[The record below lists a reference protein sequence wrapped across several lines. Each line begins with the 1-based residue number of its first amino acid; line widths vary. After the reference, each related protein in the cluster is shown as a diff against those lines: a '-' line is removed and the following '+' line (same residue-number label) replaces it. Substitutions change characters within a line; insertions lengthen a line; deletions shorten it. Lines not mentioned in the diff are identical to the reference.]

1 MVKNFFSIFSRSGIK
16 TFLFAVAVIFLLPF
30 SVNATEEKIASVI
43 FEENPI
49 MENVTSWNVAES
61 DAYDFINVFG
71 KTGLIRTPQSQ
82 NFVCIDIDDSYWYG
96 TRGEAVSVTV
106 EYFDMGNGKFSLR
119 YNSPAGGV
127 VSTPD
132 DIVYLNNSYQWKKH
146 IFYLDDCILNNSL
159 LHSSDMIVALWTPV
173 MGLSDGNVII
183 RSVMVNAEFPQNP
196 VSITATSENI
206 GNIFGKNDN
215 PRINL
220 SVENRTEYSFTTS
233 LNYRIKNSKNELIS
247 EGCVTLDLAEFEIKQ
262 HSIYTF
268 IERYDLYY
276 IEIEAVSKAH
286 ISGEE
291 KSFEYNTVLGFS
303 KALTTE
309 ENEPKNTY
317 FNFVTHLSRYAQ
329 NESID
334 VISKSG
340 AGGIRDEYYWS
351 EAETVKGEYVISEA
365 FKERVDN
372 LSENNLDCLQI
383 LAYSNPLYVTDN
395 YNIVNVP
402 YTEEEIEGFAN
413 YAGFMAKELK
423 GKIEKFE
430 IWNEW
435 NIKAFNTEERDADAY
450 VRLLKASYEAI
461 KAENPNAK
469 VYGCATAGADVD
481 FIRDVFE
488 CDGDLYMD
496 ALSIHPYDWS
506 GGFDQVKFHE
516 NIQKVYD
523 LMNEYNVNLPVVFS
537 EIGWTT
543 ANCDTGVSE
552 KEQAESAVKVGFYS
566 KANGLADEIYWY
578 DFQDDGANIND
589 QESNFG
595 VTTYQYAKNALSAK
609 PSYLAISAMN
619 SFMSRTT
626 GILGKIEN
634 EEKGLYAYS
643 FDTSEDYKVAVMWTN
658 TELTDKVHLNL
669 GCREIEVYDY
679 FGNKI
684 NTLNRES
691 GKYVIEVSAEPV
703 YIIGDFDSFSETGKE
718 IDLKFGI
725 EIWTDTENGT
735 VAFSGTDT
743 GLNEGDILT
752 VMLLKKEMTDGA
764 VDKED
769 IVYIDD
775 IVCESNGFNHKFKMP
790 EKSYGV
796 YKLYLSSAEAE
807 KADKHT
813 LGYNVIG
820 ATNFEIKK
828 DNELYHLSVMLKN
841 NNENDESAV
850 IIVSQYNEENVLISA
865 EIKEITIEGNT
876 LNDFAYGLSV
886 EKNAST
892 AYCRAYLWDDFI
904 GMYPLHKF
912 IEG

>member
-1 MVKNFFSIFSRSGIK
+1 MKKFFSIFFRSGTKI
-16 TFLFAVAVIFLLPF
+16 FLFVVAVFFLLPF
-30 SVNATEEKIASVI
+30 SVNATEEKTASVI
-43 FEENPI
+43 FEKNPI

-61 DAYDFINVFG
+61 DDYDFTNILG

-119 YNSPAGGV
+119 YNSPTGGV
-127 VSTPD
+127 VSTPN
-132 DIVYLNNSYQWKKH
+132 DIVYLENSYQWKEH
-146 IFYLDDCILNNSL
+146 TFYLEDCILNNSL
-159 LHSSDMIVALWTPV
+159 LHSSDMIVALWTPT

-183 RSVMVNAEFPQNP
+183 RSVRVNDEFPKIP
-196 VSITATSENI
+196 VSISVMSENV
-206 GNIFGKNDN
+206 GNIFGKNDV
-215 PRINL
+215 PKLKL
-220 SVENRTEYSFTTS
+220 SIENRTEFPSVTS
-233 LNYRIKNSKNELIS
+233 VKYRIKNSKEELIS
-247 EGCVTLDLAEFEIKQ
+247 EGSVTLDLAEFEIKQ
-262 HSIYTF
+262 YGIYTF

-276 IEIEAVSKAH
+276 IEIDAVSKIE

-309 ENEPKNTY
+309 ENEPKNTC

-329 NESID
+329 NESLD

-351 EAETVKGEYVISEA
+351 EAETVKGEYIISDA
-365 FKERVDN
+365 FRERVDK

-423 GKIEKFE
+423 GQIEKFE

-435 NIKAFNTEERDADAY
+435 NIKAFNTEERDANAY

-469 VYGCATAGADVD
+469 VYGCATAGADVE

-488 CDGDLYMD
+488 YDGDLYMD

-506 GGFDQVKFHE
+506 GGFNLINFHE
-516 NIQKVYD
+516 SVQKVYD

-578 DFQDDGANIND
+578 DFQDDGANIDD

-595 VTTYQYAKNALSAK
+595 VTTYQYAENALSAK

-619 SFMSRTT
+619 SFMSRMT
-626 GILGKIEN
+626 GISGKIEN

-643 FDTSEDYKVAVMWTN
+643 FDTSENYKIAVMWTN
-658 TELTDKVHLNL
+658 NESTDKIHLDL

-684 NTLNRES
+684 NTLSRES

-703 YIIGDFDSFSETGKE
+703 YIIGDFVSFSETGKK

-725 EIWTDTENGT
+725 EIWTDTENET
-735 VAFSGTDT
+735 VTFSGTDT

-752 VMLLKKEMTDGA
+752 VMLLKKEMTGGA
-764 VDKED
+764 VDKAD

-775 IVCESNGFNHKFKMP
+775 VVCKSNGFEHKFKMP

-796 YKLYLSSAEAE
+796 YTLYLSSAEAE

-841 NNENDESAV
+841 NNENAESAV
-850 IIVSQYNEENVLISA
+850 IVVAQYNEENVLIAA

-876 LNDFAYGLSV
+876 LNDFVYGISV
-886 EKNAST
+886 EKNASA
-892 AYCRAYLWDDFI
+892 AYCRAYLWDGII

>member
-1 MVKNFFSIFSRSGIK
+1 MKNIFSIIFHIGIK
-16 TFLFAVAVIFLLPF
+16 IFMLVVAVIFSFPF
-30 SVNATEEKIASVI
+30 VVDAMQEKTASVI

-49 MENVTSWNVAES
+49 MENVSDWNVAES
-61 DAYDFINVFG
+61 SDYDFVNIFG
-71 KTGLIRTPQSQ
+71 KTGLKRTPQSQ

-106 EYFDMGNGKFSLR
+106 EYFDMGSGKFSLR
-119 YNSPAGGV
+119 YNSPTGGV

-132 DIVYLNNSYQWKKH
+132 DIVYLKNSYRWKTH
-146 IFYLDDCILNNSL
+146 TFYLDDCILNNSL
-159 LHSSDMIVALWTPV
+159 LHGSDIMVALWTPI

-183 RSVMVNAEFPQNP
+183 RSVMVNTEFPQNP
-196 VSITATSENI
+196 VSITAKSENI

-220 SVENRTEYSFTTS
+220 SIENRTEYSFTTS

-317 FNFVTHLSRYAQ
+317 FNFVTHLSKYAQ
-329 NESID
+329 DDSVES
-334 VISKSG
+334 ISKSG

-351 EAETVKGEYVISEA
+351 EAETVKGEYVISDA
-365 FKERVDN
+365 FKNRIN
-372 LSENNLDCLQI
+372 RLTANNLDCLQI

-395 YNIVNVP
+395 YNIVKVP

-413 YAGFMAKELK
+413 YAGFMAKEFK
-423 GKIEKFE
+423 GRIEKFE

-435 NIKAFNTEERDADAY
+435 NIKAFNIEERDANAY

-461 KAENPNAK
+461 KSENPNAK

-481 FIRDVFE
+481 FIREVFR

-506 GGFDQVKFHE
+506 GGFNQKNFYESVK
-516 NIQKVYD
+516 QVYD
-523 LMNEYNVNLPVVFS
+523 LMHEYNVNLPIVFS

-552 KEQAESAVKVGFYS
+552 KEQAESAVKVVFYS
-566 KANGLADEIYWY
+566 RANDLADEIYWY
-578 DFQDDGANIND
+578 DFQDDGENKND

-619 SFMSRTT
+619 SFMSRMTE
-626 GILGKIEN
+626 ISGKIEN

-643 FDTSEDYKVAVMWTN
+643 FDTSENYKIAVMWTN
-658 TELTDKVHLNL
+658 KEASEKIYLNL

-684 NTLNRES
+684 NTLNKEN

-703 YIIGDFDSFSETGKE
+703 YLVGDFKSFSEASEE

-725 EIWTDTENGT
+725 EIWTDTESET
-735 VAFSGTDT
+735 VTFSGKDT
-743 GLNEGDILT
+743 GLNEGDVIT
-752 VMLLKKEMTDGA
+752 VMLLKKEMDGKVVNKA
-764 VDKED
+764 D

-775 IVCESNGFNHKFKMP
+775 VICKENGFEHQFKMP
-790 EKSYGV
+790 KNPYGV
-796 YKLYLSSAEAE
+796 YTLYLSSAETE
-807 KADKHT
+807 KADKHI
-813 LGYNVIG
+813 LGYDVLG
-820 ATNFEIKK
+820 ASDFEIKK
-828 DNELYHLSVMLKN
+828 ENELYHLSVKLKN
-841 NNENDESAV
+841 NNKDSESAL
-850 IIVSQYNEENVLISA
+850 IVVAQYDKENVLTAVES
-865 EIKEITIEGNT
+865 KTVTIEGNT
-876 LNDFAYGLSV
+876 LNDTVYGISV

-892 AYCRAYLWDDFI
+892 EYCRAYIWDDFT